1 MTPPHVQRLPQ
12 SAIIAIA
19 IGGSVLIL
27 AIIVVLAMC
36 CVLYNRYRK
45 RKIETNEQAGT
56 GVLVNNQAYN
66 VGNFN
71 DWLVSNP
78 AYNNL
83 LTSNLAY
90 NCDNEP
96 YYSLIQN

>member
-1 MTPPHVQRLPQ
+1 MQLLPQ

-27 AIIVVLAMC
+27 AIIVMLVLW
-36 CVLYNRYRK
+36 CVLCNRSRK
-45 RKIETNEQAGT
+45 RKIATNEQAGT

-71 DWLVSNP
+71 NRLVSNP

-83 LTSNLAY
+83 LTSNPAY
-90 NCDNEP
+90 NRCGDNEP

>member
-1 MTPPHVQRLPQ
+1 M
-12 SAIIAIA
+12 A
-19 IGGSVLIL
+19 
-27 AIIVVLAMC
+27 
-36 CVLYNRYRK
+36 
-45 RKIETNEQAGT
+45 TNEQIGT

-71 DWLVSNP
+71 DRLVSNP